1 MKPVQLGSVGLIIHE
16 LARCSAATARLLIFG
31 PRLSFFKPVIASGS
45 TAKFNLSVL
54 TPINLR
60 LASSQFFPY
69 HFYPKEKRILGS
81 LNLGLLARQATTRL
95 ASQANYS
102 IYHEWTVFGN

>member
-31 PRLSFFKPVIASGS
+31 PRLSLFKPVIASGS
-45 TAKFNLSVL
+45 TARVNLSVL

-60 LASSQFFPY
+60 LASSQFFSQP
-69 HFYPKEKRILGS
+69 
-81 LNLGLLARQATTRL
+81 LLP
-95 ASQANYS
+95 
-102 IYHEWTVFGN
+102 